1 MPLRRVVPYLMCL
14 ALSCMTFLAPLV
26 NASDTSQH
34 DLDLVAI
41 ERAANNLPRLHSLL
55 IHQHGDMV
63 YEQYFNGRDAS
74 QAANMKSASKSV
86 ISALVGIAI
95 ARGDI
100 ASLDQPV
107 SDYFPDILADA
118 APAKRAITIENLLT
132 MEAGLEST
140 SNRNYGR
147 WAVSDDWVRFVLEQ
161 PMVGT
166 PGSDMIYS
174 TGSTHLLSAIIERAS
189 GSSTLEYAERH
200 LTGPTGMNI
209 SDWSQDPQGVY
220 FGGNNLEMRPRD
232 MLKFG
237 QLYLNGGEWG
247 GRQLL
252 SREWV
257 EQSHSPHADSPR
269 GQGRHYGYGWWLRDL
284 AGMQVPVAWG
294 YGGQLIFVVEPF
306 DLVVVATAD
315 SQPGDGRY
323 MQLRGIYDL
332 VETHILAPLADR

>member
-1 MPLRRVVPYLMCL
+1 
-14 ALSCMTFLAPLV
+14 
-26 NASDTSQH
+26 
-34 DLDLVAI
+34 
-41 ERAANNLPRLHSLL
+41 
-55 IHQHGDMV
+55 
-63 YEQYFNGRDAS
+63 
-74 QAANMKSASKSV
+74 
-86 ISALVGIAI
+86 
-95 ARGDI
+95 
-100 ASLDQPV
+100 
-107 SDYFPDILADA
+107 
-118 APAKRAITIENLLT
+118 
-132 MEAGLEST
+132 
-140 SNRNYGR
+140 
-147 WAVSDDWVRFVLEQ
+147 
-161 PMVGT
+161 
-166 PGSDMIYS
+166 
-174 TGSTHLLSAIIERAS
+174 
-189 GSSTLEYAERH
+189 
-200 LTGPTGMNI
+200 
-209 SDWSQDPQGVY
+209 
-220 FGGNNLEMRPRD
+220 MRPRD